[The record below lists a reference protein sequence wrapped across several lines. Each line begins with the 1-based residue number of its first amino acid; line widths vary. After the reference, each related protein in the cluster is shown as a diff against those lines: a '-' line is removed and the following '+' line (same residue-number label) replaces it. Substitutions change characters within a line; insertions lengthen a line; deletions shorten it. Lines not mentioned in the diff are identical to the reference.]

1 MVNAP
6 AIKTVPA
13 KATNIESILDI
24 ILQILSVI
32 EAISRVFGINFDFFG
47 GTSS

>member
-13 KATNIESILDI
+13 KAANIESILDI

-32 EAISRVFGINFDFFG
+32 EAIGRVFGINFDFFG